1 MLSPINATY
10 LGYVLGALAVLGF
23 VLSFS
28 VTLVMLPK
36 STVYCPYQMFRSDK
50 RSGQHRVA
58 GASAESQASETF
70 PNNRICSS
78 RYVWKLK

>member
-28 VTLVMLPK
+28 VTLVMLP
-36 STVYCPYQMFRSDK
+36 
-50 RSGQHRVA
+50 
-58 GASAESQASETF
+58 
-70 PNNRICSS
+70 
-78 RYVWKLK
+78 